1 MVFLFYVRG
10 LKRYIPQRRENS
22 GTEMISHLLKDIGWK
37 CILRAGSGMLRFR
50 CFSKD
55 QFQTQTINPG
65 DSHSGI
71 TG

>member
-1 MVFLFYVRG
+1 M
-10 LKRYIPQRRENS
+10 KQDIPQRRENS
-22 GTEMISHLLKDIGWK
+22 GTEMIAHLLKDTGWK
-37 CILRAGSGMLRFR
+37 CILRAGSSMSSFK

-55 QFQTQTINPG
+55 QFRTQTINPG